1 MKRLIISESEKKQIK
16 SLYNVNEIEA
26 EKVVSSL
33 FANAKKIAKDLESGS
48 ASSSDTSGS
57 SGESNASTNSGS
69 LETTSEYSDQ
79 KLYSPL
85 KNTTFP
91 TGNFGVNRAGLD
103 APGKTHPGIDLPAAS
118 NTELFSP
125 GNGVVIDAQLTN
137 NGCGGTLWIQHSSV
151 NPAISTRY
159 CHLKQLFVS
168 KGDKVKVGQKV
179 ALTGGGK
186 GDNNPGFSTGAHL
199 HMEVY
204 VNGKLAD
211 PIKYISPK
219 FYDPNSAPQTSGS
232 ATNDVT

>member
-57 SGESNASTNSGS
+57 SGESNTSTNSGS

-125 GNGVVIDAQLTN
+125 GNGVVIDPVIFKKETDAK
-137 NGCGGTLWIQHSSV
+137 
-151 NPAISTRY
+151 RY
-159 CHLKQLFVS
+159 LFS
-168 KGDKVKVGQKV
+168 K
-179 ALTGGGK
+179 
-186 GDNNPGFSTGAHL
+186 
-199 HMEVY
+199 
-204 VNGKLAD
+204 
-211 PIKYISPK
+211 
-219 FYDPNSAPQTSGS
+219 NS
-232 ATNDVT
+232 